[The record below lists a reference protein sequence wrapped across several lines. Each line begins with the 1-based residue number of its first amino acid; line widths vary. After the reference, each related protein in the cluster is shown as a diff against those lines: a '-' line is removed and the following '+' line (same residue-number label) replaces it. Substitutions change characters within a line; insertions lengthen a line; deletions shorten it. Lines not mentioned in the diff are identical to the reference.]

1 MQIVELVS
9 IYMELQNDIEKVPVS
24 IYIVMKYCGENL
36 VDYMAK
42 HQDRLSLEQA
52 AEIVYNIARGLNVIY
67 ISIINLPII
76 PSMILYQLSLILKI
90 LIIIFKMPLLYFYT
104 HYISYFITFTH
115 QGIRYKLNLKFQ
127 FLHKLEIYHRV
138 SFIMIT
144 SIQYF

>member
-1 MQIVELVS
+1 MNYNYLVALEFGNISTKSKFKTTLQIVELVS

-42 HQDRLSLEQA
+42 KQDRLSLGQA

-67 ISIINLPII
+67 ISMINLPII

-90 LIIIFKMPLLYFYT
+90 LIIIF
-104 HYISYFITFTH
+104 
-115 QGIRYKLNLKFQ
+115 
-127 FLHKLEIYHRV
+127 
-138 SFIMIT
+138 
-144 SIQYF
+144 